1 MKFTWIKVCHIKLV
15 VDEADRDSIEL
26 VIGEAK
32 LEMGKELTEYFMT
45 DEPSLVYD
53 NEEGVDLKII
63 FKRRLSNE
71 VAWFHIYVLLMEI
84 NPRPWWPSSPPS
96 WWSPSAMP
104 PPSSAS
110 QTSSTQPSL
119 WAFLKDRQ
127 RALCIHSNS
136 ASLVNVL
143 IGEPDSDADSDN
155 PVD

>member
-1 MKFTWIKVCHIKLV
+1 M

-84 NPRPWWPSSPPS
+84 NPRP
-96 WWSPSAMP
+96 
-104 PPSSAS
+104 
-110 QTSSTQPSL
+110 
-119 WAFLKDRQ
+119 
-127 RALCIHSNS
+127 
-136 ASLVNVL
+136 
-143 IGEPDSDADSDN
+143 
-155 PVD
+155 

>member
-1 MKFTWIKVCHIKLV
+1 MCHIKLV

-84 NPRPWWPSSPPS
+84 NPRP
-96 WWSPSAMP
+96 
-104 PPSSAS
+104 
-110 QTSSTQPSL
+110 
-119 WAFLKDRQ
+119 
-127 RALCIHSNS
+127 
-136 ASLVNVL
+136 
-143 IGEPDSDADSDN
+143 
-155 PVD
+155 

>member
-1 MKFTWIKVCHIKLV
+1 M

-71 VAWFHIYVLLMEI
+71 VARFLIYVLLMEI
-84 NPRPWWPSSPPS
+84 NPRP
-96 WWSPSAMP
+96 
-104 PPSSAS
+104 
-110 QTSSTQPSL
+110 
-119 WAFLKDRQ
+119 
-127 RALCIHSNS
+127 
-136 ASLVNVL
+136 
-143 IGEPDSDADSDN
+143 
-155 PVD
+155 

>member
-1 MKFTWIKVCHIKLV
+1 MCHIKLV

-71 VAWFHIYVLLMEI
+71 VA
-84 NPRPWWPSSPPS
+84 
-96 WWSPSAMP
+96 
-104 PPSSAS
+104 
-110 QTSSTQPSL
+110 
-119 WAFLKDRQ
+119 
-127 RALCIHSNS
+127 
-136 ASLVNVL
+136 
-143 IGEPDSDADSDN
+143 
-155 PVD
+155 

>member
-1 MKFTWIKVCHIKLV
+1 M

-71 VAWFHIYVLLMEI
+71 VARFHIYVLLMEI
-84 NPRPWWPSSPPS
+84 NPRP
-96 WWSPSAMP
+96 
-104 PPSSAS
+104 
-110 QTSSTQPSL
+110 
-119 WAFLKDRQ
+119 
-127 RALCIHSNS
+127 
-136 ASLVNVL
+136 
-143 IGEPDSDADSDN
+143 
-155 PVD
+155 